1 MPHRAVV
8 RLVRN
13 ANYISFSNR
22 QVFLQLAP
30 ISFDASTLEIWG
42 CLLNG
47 ARLVVFPPQ
56 TPSLAE
62 LAETLERHQVT
73 TVWLTSGLFNQM
85 VEEKP
90 EGLKHLRQILTG
102 GDVLSP
108 THVKKA
114 LALLDRCRLIN
125 GYGPTENTT
134 FTACYPIPA
143 SYGGQRSIPIGRP
156 ISNTQCYVLD
166 ERLQPVPVGIPGEL
180 YAGGDGLALG
190 YLNQPELT
198 AERFIANPFQPGSRM
213 YKTGDLVRYLADGNI
228 EFLGR
233 KDFQVKIRG
242 FRVELGEI
250 ESVLAR
256 HPLVRECVVMA
267 RQDFPGEK
275 RLTAYIVADDG
286 EEPVA
291 RELRQF
297 LKGKLPDYMAPSV
310 YMRLKALPLMP
321 NGKVDRHALPMPDD
335 GKTMIDKEYVKAG
348 DALEVELTTIWESIL
363 NTRPIGVEDKFFD
376 LGGHSLLAV
385 RLVAQV
391 EKKFGRK
398 FPVAVVFQ
406 APTIREMAGFLRAE
420 KSVTKSSSLVEIQAK
435 GTKPPL
441 YFVHGVGGGMF
452 WGYTNLARSLG
463 LDQPVYA
470 LKSRAMDGEEEFSR
484 IEAMAAQYVADVR
497 ELQPKGPYHLGG
509 YCFGGNVAYEMARQL
524 HAAGETVALLAV
536 MNAAPPNSSY
546 GRLRW
551 TPGGVI
557 KFLVN
562 FSYLAAR
569 SLNWGARQRK
579 EFLLWKAAL
588 SRRRVMRFFKIP
600 HAAAKQIDVDNIV
613 DLSTFPQDQRTLWE
627 IHIRALIGYF
637 PQRYDGKVTL
647 FRSRGHPLF
656 SSFDPQFGWG
666 DLAGEVEVQ
675 AVPGAHESIL
685 EEPHVRIL
693 AEKLK
698 GCLRRTQGD
707 QTVSSNKRSS
717 MDDQSVSITI
727 DRSNRNETQADFP
740 RDLCIHHLFE
750 EQVKRTP
757 DAPALLCAGEEL
769 SYQEVNRRANQ
780 IAHHLQSLG
789 VGPDVPVGICL
800 NRSINLVVGM
810 LGILKAGGAYVPLDP
825 AYPQERLALMLE
837 DAQAPILLTQTEL
850 ASSLPAEQ
858 RKIVCLDQSAA
869 TEALAHNPVRGVTA
883 QSLAY
888 VIYTSG
894 STGRPKGVAMAHQ
907 PLVNLIWWQLKNSS
921 LAKGD
926 RTLQFSS
933 PSFDVSFQ
941 EIFSTWC
948 SGGVLVLIDE
958 QLRHDAPGLRRFL
971 HEQKINR
978 LFLPFIALSQLAESI
993 NDQDP
998 LPADLREVITAGEQL
1013 RITAKIAALFEKL
1026 PGCVLFN
1033 HYGPTES
1040 HVVTSFA
1047 LNGPPGDWPP
1057 LPPIGRPIS
1066 NTQIHL
1072 LDEKQNAV
1080 PAGETGELYIG
1091 GECLARGYLH
1101 RPDLT
1106 AERFIPD
1113 PFSIEPL
1120 ARLYKTGDLARLL
1133 PDGNIEY
1140 IGRADQQVKI
1150 HGYRVELGE
1159 IETVLGTHPAVRE
1172 CAVMA
1177 REDVPGQKRLVG
1189 YVVLQ
1194 PGWEVTITGLRHALE
1209 EKLPDYMVPSSF
1221 VFLEALP
1228 VTPSGKVNRLGLPA
1242 PDQNR
1247 PRLDEQFV
1255 APSNDTEERLAAIW
1269 REVLSLK
1276 QVGTQDNFFELGGNS
1291 LMVGQVVS
1299 RVRETFKLELP
1310 ARSLFDAPTIAALA
1324 QGISTGGWGHG
1335 QPTVPPIKRGGA
1347 GDQAPLSFAQR
1358 RLWFIDRL
1366 EPGGHAYN
1374 VPVAIH
1380 LQGTLNPEALQMS
1393 LEKIVRRHESLR
1405 TVISFAGG
1413 KLTQAVLPE
1422 PGAILSHMD
1431 LGAWPASQQKLEAR
1445 KVVDAEARRPFNLA
1459 LGPLLRCTLIRLG
1472 EREHIFVV
1480 VMHHIIS
1487 DGWSLAVFFKEL
1499 NLLYKAL
1506 ATGKPPPMLPALPV
1520 QYRDYARCQQEWM
1533 QGTVLEGEVSYW
1545 KEKLKDAPSSIELP
1559 LDHNAE
1565 LESATRS
1572 ALSSVILPLGLA
1584 REMAD
1589 FGRRE
1594 SITPFMTMMAGLAI
1608 TFHQWTRQSDMVIG
1622 TVVAGRNQ
1630 QEIENLIGCFMN
1642 FVPVRS
1648 KLRDAKTGREFL
1660 AQVKAAIL
1668 EAQAHQDCPFEKI
1681 VEAINPERRLAQN
1694 PLYNVAFLMQ
1704 NFPAETFDAKGLQ
1717 ATLMPVD
1724 LQTALLDLRF
1734 IAEET
1739 AAGLSLVCEYKVDLF
1754 KAETI
1759 QQFLTSFCGILAA
1772 LIRDPQ
1778 KPISE
1783 FELMPELAVQGNTA
1797 KNRDDR
1803 QTIAVAAT
1811 FTAEPLEESLKYWM
1825 RELEIPARLEFAP
1838 YNQVFQQL
1846 LDPASLLS
1854 TNQRGINVVL
1864 VRFEDWEQF
1873 EQGTTEAVA
1882 SGEDR
1887 VMRNVDEFLRSL
1899 KAAVNRNSAPWV
1911 ICVCPASKP
1920 LMEKEGRAAFCR
1932 QMELRMAAE
1941 LESLGGVHLVT
1952 TEEMGRLY
1960 PVADRHD
1967 PRTEELGSIPYTP
1980 VYFAALGTMIARKF
1994 HAVRRQPFKVIV
2006 LDCDETLWAGVCG
2019 EDGPNGIQ
2027 LDAPRQALQE
2037 FMRAQCAAGMLL
2049 CLCSKNNEEDVINVF
2064 ERRREMPLGRE
2075 HFTAWR
2081 INWRSKS
2088 ENLKSLA
2095 DELRLG
2101 LDSFIFIDDNAVEC
2115 AEVEANCPAVLTLQL
2130 PESPGQIPQF
2140 LNHCWAFDHLKVS
2153 VEDRQR
2159 TAFYQQDRQ
2168 REQLRSQS
2176 LSLGEFLAGLDLK
2189 VDIAGLSEE
2198 DLMRASQ
2205 LTERTNQFNFTTRR
2219 RAASEF
2225 REMLRTNEP
2234 EALAVSV
2241 SDRLGAYGLVGLI
2254 IYEDKGSVLNVDTFL
2269 LSCRVL
2275 GRGVEY
2281 QMIAWLG
2288 RIALARGLGHVDLHF
2303 TPSAKNQPAFNFLE
2317 KVGARFRQAS
2327 NGGYLYRLPAK
2338 FAAAVTFNAA
2348 AMEEIG
2354 AEDSQ
2359 ALSATEKVR
2368 GTAPGERTR
2377 FGRYRW
2383 IALEAND
2390 PGNIL
2395 RVMGSKWRPRTG
2407 EHPAYA
2413 AAQSETEKLL
2423 CKIWEELLRVERV
2436 GIHDNFFEMGGHSL
2450 LAVRLFAEV
2459 EKLTG
2464 RKLPL
2469 VTIFQNSTVKQLA
2482 EALRQT
2488 PIIASSSLVAIRA
2501 QGSQPPLFLIH
2512 GAGGDVLWGYAN
2524 LAPYLG
2530 PEQPV
2535 YGIKSRA
2542 LNGAEELGCIEDM
2555 ATYYLEQLRGV
2566 QKTGPYYLGGY
2577 CFGGNV
2583 AYEMARQLR
2592 DGGEQVALVALLDSA
2607 PSNAGYE
2614 KMKWW
2619 RPGFS
2624 LKFAIN
2630 LYYWLHDFFKAK
2642 PEERWEYICR
2652 KGRAWRRKLVRRLL
2666 HREGSPAEVD
2676 LEEVIDVSRFSENEL
2691 RLWQIHLNLL
2701 NKHVSRPYAG
2711 KVTLFRTRGQPMFC
2725 SLEDDFGWGKLAA
2738 GGVEIKMVPGSHES
2752 VFMEPEVR
2760 SLAGQL
2766 KVCLAEINQETEA
2779 ESPELKTA

>member
-1 MPHRAVV
+1 MFLENEIASRSELSGANQTLREKRPERPAPDHQPARILRRAVRNNVPLSFAQQRLWFLDQLYPASPQYNFPIALRVTGALNRGALERSLSAIVARHEVLRTCFVSVEGNPTQIISEPEVVALQMTDLSQMPAAAREAEAQRLLSMEAKRPFNLARDPMMRCLLLQLGATEHILMVTIHHIATDAWSAGIFIRELAAGYEAFSAERTLSLPELPIQYADYALWKREQLQGEVLERQLAYWKKQLAGAKEFLELPTDRPRPAAQTFRGAVEAHCIRQETVKALRQISRRERATLFMVLLAAFKTLLYRYSRQDDILVGSPIAGRSQFETEGSIGFFVNTLVLRSDLSGNPTFRELLAREREVVFGAIEHQDLPFEKLVEELHPERNVGQGPLIQVMFVLQNAPSGELKLGELAVVPLEVSHETSKFDLTLMVEEQEQELTVKLEYNVDLFDAATVKRLAGHWEMLLEGIAADPEQRLLDLPLLTEAERRQVLLEWNRTKYEYPRERCVHELFEEQARMRPDAIAVTFGEHELTYEELNVRANQLAHYLKRSGVRAGEVVGICVERSLEMVVGLLGILKAGGAYASLDPASPQERLAYMLDDLRARVLLTQGSLTELWQGKMTTKESISPQLRICLDIDWSRIGRMGTDDPHIGIGAESLAYVSFTSGSTGRPKGVCVPHRGVV
-8 RLVRN
+8 RLVKN
-13 ANYISFSNR
+13 ANYANFSSEE
-22 QVFLQLAP
+22 VFLQLAP
-30 ISFDASTLEIWG
+30 ISFDASTMEIWG

-62 LAETLERHQVT
+62 LAETLERHRVT

-85 VEEKP
+85 IEEKP

-114 LALLDRCRLIN
+114 LALLDRCQLIN

-134 FTACYPIPA
+134 FTACYTIPV

-198 AERFIANPFQPGSRM
+198 AEKFIPNPFQPGSRL

-233 KDFQVKIRG
+233 MDYQVKIRG

-275 RLTAYIVADDG
+275 RLTAYIVAGDG

-321 NGKVDRHALPMPDD
+321 NGKVDRHALPVPND
-335 GKTMIDKEYVKAG
+335 GKAMLDKEYVKPV
-348 DALEVELTTIWESIL
+348 DSLELELTAIWESIL

-398 FPVAVVFQ
+398 LPVAVVFQ

-420 KSVTKSSSLVEIQAK
+420 KSVTASSSLVEIQAK
-435 GTKPPL
+435 GSKPAI

-484 IEAMAAQYVADVR
+484 IEAMAAQYIADVR
-497 ELQPKGPYHLGG
+497 EFQPKGPYHLGG

-569 SLNWGARQRK
+569 SLKWGAQQRK
-579 EFLLWKAAL
+579 EFVLWKAAL
-588 SRRRVMRFFKIP
+588 SRRRVMRFLKIS
-600 HAAAKQIDVDNIV
+600 HAAAKQIDVDDIV
-613 DLSTFPQDQRTLWE
+613 DLSTFPQDQRKLWE
-627 IHIRALIGYF
+627 THIRALIGYF
-637 PQRYDGKVTL
+637 PQPYPGKITL

-656 SSFDPQFGWG
+656 SSFDAQFGWG

-693 AEKLK
+693 AEQLK
-698 GCLRRTQGD
+698 ECMRRTQGN
-707 QTVSSNKRSS
+707 QTVSSSKRSS
-717 MDDQSVSITI
+717 VDNQPVSISVA
-727 DRSNRNETQADFP
+727 RSNWKEAQADFP

-757 DAPALLCAGEEL
+757 DAPALICAGEEL
-769 SYQEVNRRANQ
+769 SYLEVNRRANQ
-780 IAHHLQSLG
+780 IAHQLQSLG

-800 NRSINLVVGM
+800 KRSINLVVGM

-825 AYPQERLALMLE
+825 AYPQERLALMLK

-858 RKIVCLDQSAA
+858 RKIVCLDQCAA
-869 TEALAHNPVRGVTA
+869 TEALEHNPVRGATA

-894 STGRPKGVAMAHQ
+894 STGQPKGVAMAHQ

-958 QLRHDAPGLRRFL
+958 QLRHDASGLRRFL

-978 LFLPFIALSQLAESI
+978 LFLPFIALSQLAESVS
-993 NDQDP
+993 DQDP
-998 LPADLREVITAGEQL
+998 LPSGLREVITAGEQL

-1026 PGCVLFN
+1026 PGCVLYN

-1047 LNGPPGDWPP
+1047 LEGPPSSWAP
-1057 LPPIGRPIS
+1057 LPPIGRPIA

-1072 LDEKQNAV
+1072 LDEKHNAV

-1091 GECLARGYLH
+1091 GECLAHGYLH

-1113 PFSIEPL
+1113 PFSLEPS
-1120 ARLYKTGDLARLL
+1120 ARLYKTGDLARYL

-1172 CAVMA
+1172 CVVVA

-1221 VFLEALP
+1221 ACWLEALP

-1247 PRLDEQFV
+1247 PRLDEKFV

-1291 LMVGQVVS
+1291 LMVGCQVVS
-1299 RVRETFKLELP
+1299 SEYGKPSSWNCQPAVCSTPRRLP
-1310 ARSLFDAPTIAALA
+1310 PWPKASAPVV
-1324 QGISTGGWGHG
+1324 GGTGNR
-1335 QPTVPPIKRGGA
+1335 QSCAPIKRGGA
-1347 GDQAPLSFAQR
+1347 DDQAPLSFAQR

-1380 LQGTLNPEALQMS
+1380 LQGTLNAEVLQIS
-1393 LEKIVRRHESLR
+1393 LEKIMRRHESLR
-1405 TVISFAGG
+1405 TVISFTEG
-1413 KLTQAVLPE
+1413 KLTQAVSPE
-1422 PGAILSHMD
+1422 PGAILSRVD
-1431 LGAWPASQQKLEAR
+1431 LEAWPASQQKLEAR
-1445 KVVDAEARRPFNLA
+1445 KVVDAEAQRPFNLA

-1506 ATGKPPPMLPALPV
+1506 STGKPPPILPALPV

-1533 QGTVLEGEVSYW
+1533 QGTVLEKAVSYW

-1559 LDHNAE
+1559 LDHEAE

-1572 ALSSVILPLGLA
+1572 ALSSVVLPQGLA
-1584 REMAD
+1584 REMAE

-1594 SITPFMTMMAGLAI
+1594 AITPFMTMMAGLAI
-1608 TFHQWTRQSDMVIG
+1608 TLH
-1622 TVVAGRNQ
+1622 
-1630 QEIENLIGCFMN
+1630 
-1642 FVPVRS
+1642 PV
-1648 KLRDAKTGREFL
+1648 D
-1660 AQVKAAIL
+1660 
-1668 EAQAHQDCPFEKI
+1668 
-1681 VEAINPERRLAQN
+1681 EAIRHGHWDGR
-1694 PLYNVAFLMQ
+1694 
-1704 NFPAETFDAKGLQ
+1704 
-1717 ATLMPVD
+1717 
-1724 LQTALLDLRF
+1724 
-1734 IAEET
+1734 
-1739 AAGLSLVCEYKVDLF
+1739 
-1754 KAETI
+1754 
-1759 QQFLTSFCGILAA
+1759 
-1772 LIRDPQ
+1772 
-1778 KPISE
+1778 
-1783 FELMPELAVQGNTA
+1783 
-1797 KNRDDR
+1797 
-1803 QTIAVAAT
+1803 
-1811 FTAEPLEESLKYWM
+1811 
-1825 RELEIPARLEFAP
+1825 
-1838 YNQVFQQL
+1838 
-1846 LDPASLLS
+1846 
-1854 TNQRGINVVL
+1854 
-1864 VRFEDWEQF
+1864 
-1873 EQGTTEAVA
+1873 
-1882 SGEDR
+1882 
-1887 VMRNVDEFLRSL
+1887 
-1899 KAAVNRNSAPWV
+1899 
-1911 ICVCPASKP
+1911 
-1920 LMEKEGRAAFCR
+1920 GRAK
-1932 QMELRMAAE
+1932 
-1941 LESLGGVHLVT
+1941 
-1952 TEEMGRLY
+1952 
-1960 PVADRHD
+1960 P
-1967 PRTEELGSIPYTP
+1967 
-1980 VYFAALGTMIARKF
+1980 
-1994 HAVRRQPFKVIV
+1994 
-2006 LDCDETLWAGVCG
+2006 AG
-2019 EDGPNGIQ
+2019 D
-2027 LDAPRQALQE
+2027 
-2037 FMRAQCAAGMLL
+2037 
-2049 CLCSKNNEEDVINVF
+2049 
-2064 ERRREMPLGRE
+2064 
-2075 HFTAWR
+2075 
-2081 INWRSKS
+2081 
-2088 ENLKSLA
+2088 
-2095 DELRLG
+2095 
-2101 LDSFIFIDDNAVEC
+2101 
-2115 AEVEANCPAVLTLQL
+2115 
-2130 PESPGQIPQF
+2130 
-2140 LNHCWAFDHLKVS
+2140 
-2153 VEDRQR
+2153 
-2159 TAFYQQDRQ
+2159 
-2168 REQLRSQS
+2168 
-2176 LSLGEFLAGLDLK
+2176 
-2189 VDIAGLSEE
+2189 
-2198 DLMRASQ
+2198 
-2205 LTERTNQFNFTTRR
+2205 
-2219 RAASEF
+2219 
-2225 REMLRTNEP
+2225 
-2234 EALAVSV
+2234 
-2241 SDRLGAYGLVGLI
+2241 
-2254 IYEDKGSVLNVDTFL
+2254 
-2269 LSCRVL
+2269 
-2275 GRGVEY
+2275 
-2281 QMIAWLG
+2281 
-2288 RIALARGLGHVDLHF
+2288 
-2303 TPSAKNQPAFNFLE
+2303 
-2317 KVGARFRQAS
+2317 
-2327 NGGYLYRLPAK
+2327 
-2338 FAAAVTFNAA
+2338 
-2348 AMEEIG
+2348 
-2354 AEDSQ
+2354 
-2359 ALSATEKVR
+2359 
-2368 GTAPGERTR
+2368 
-2377 FGRYRW
+2377 
-2383 IALEAND
+2383 
-2390 PGNIL
+2390 
-2395 RVMGSKWRPRTG
+2395 
-2407 EHPAYA
+2407 
-2413 AAQSETEKLL
+2413 
-2423 CKIWEELLRVERV
+2423 
-2436 GIHDNFFEMGGHSL
+2436 
-2450 LAVRLFAEV
+2450 
-2459 EKLTG
+2459 
-2464 RKLPL
+2464 
-2469 VTIFQNSTVKQLA
+2469 
-2482 EALRQT
+2482 
-2488 PIIASSSLVAIRA
+2488 
-2501 QGSQPPLFLIH
+2501 
-2512 GAGGDVLWGYAN
+2512 
-2524 LAPYLG
+2524 
-2530 PEQPV
+2530 
-2535 YGIKSRA
+2535 
-2542 LNGAEELGCIEDM
+2542 
-2555 ATYYLEQLRGV
+2555 
-2566 QKTGPYYLGGY
+2566 
-2577 CFGGNV
+2577 
-2583 AYEMARQLR
+2583 
-2592 DGGEQVALVALLDSA
+2592 
-2607 PSNAGYE
+2607 
-2614 KMKWW
+2614 
-2619 RPGFS
+2619 
-2624 LKFAIN
+2624 
-2630 LYYWLHDFFKAK
+2630 
-2642 PEERWEYICR
+2642 
-2652 KGRAWRRKLVRRLL
+2652 
-2666 HREGSPAEVD
+2666 
-2676 LEEVIDVSRFSENEL
+2676 
-2691 RLWQIHLNLL
+2691 
-2701 NKHVSRPYAG
+2701 
-2711 KVTLFRTRGQPMFC
+2711 
-2725 SLEDDFGWGKLAA
+2725 
-2738 GGVEIKMVPGSHES
+2738 
-2752 VFMEPEVR
+2752 
-2760 SLAGQL
+2760 
-2766 KVCLAEINQETEA
+2766 
-2779 ESPELKTA
+2779 